1 MPKRSWEC
9 QYYTIENSMKKCNFC
24 ARPFPIIEPIESLRQ
39 HIIDYHPNEETE
51 QLETTSRT
59 TRWTKSN

>member
-1 MPKRSWEC
+1 
-9 QYYTIENSMKKCNFC
+9 MKKCNFC